1 MVMAKVVA
9 VISSGREESDAESIV
24 NATLDGAMGLSTNVI
39 KLYDIQKLRNVNGCK
54 GCHMCKSSGIC
65 VISDDIADIINDIR
79 EADCVIFSTP
89 VYFSGP
95 SAQFKMLEDRM
106 FSLIDANGNP
116 AFRDKRAIT
125 VVTTSGPGDEA
136 EKVEE
141 FLRTDLHNL
150 GFGIYRS
157 MIYSDNG
164 GRNPA
169 CDNDQLLLDAKKVG
183 QGLQTLDLQ

>member
-24 NATLDGAMGLSTNVI
+24 NAILDGAMGLSTNVI

-106 FSLIDANGNP
+106 FSLID
-116 AFRDKRAIT
+116 
-125 VVTTSGPGDEA
+125 
-136 EKVEE
+136 
-141 FLRTDLHNL
+141 
-150 GFGIYRS
+150 
-157 MIYSDNG
+157 
-164 GRNPA
+164 
-169 CDNDQLLLDAKKVG
+169 
-183 QGLQTLDLQ
+183 GLC